1 MKGAT
6 AGGSALETI
15 GRLRLDAFEITLKD
29 IREVDVEQLHT
40 LSVAV
45 GWPHR
50 DDDWRTLLELG
61 QGIAAVDDIGRVVGS
76 VMWLR
81 YGPGFTMVGML
92 ITSPRLQEH
101 GAGRW
106 LMERV
111 HASNPGSAFGLTAT
125 HAARRLYRSMG
136 YGHEQKILQCQGHL
150 RAAPP
155 PAPADGLLRTL
166 TAGDHTA
173 IMQLDRTA
181 LGCDRSAV
189 LARLLAVSEGHVLI
203 RDGEIVAYALCRR
216 FGRERVLG
224 PVVAARE
231 ADAIAVS
238 RPHVA
243 AQAGG
248 FLRADT
254 PEANTTFTEFL
265 VGSGMRIHDSVTAM
279 GLGRPAYRPAEPDGP
294 RRIALASQALG

>member
-1 MKGAT
+1 VIV
-6 AGGSALETI
+6 ETM
-15 GRLRLDAFEITLKD
+15 GRLHLDPFEITLKD
-29 IREVDVEQLHT
+29 IGEVDVEQLHT

-92 ITSPRLQEH
+92 ITSPRLQEQ

-111 HASNPGSAFGLTAT
+111 HALNPGSAFGLTAT

-136 YGHEQKILQCQGHL
+136 YGYEEKVLQCQGHL
-150 RAAPP
+150 VGVPPSVAAR
-155 PAPADGLLRTL
+155 GLLRAV
-166 TAGDHTA
+166 TADDHA
-173 IMQLDRTA
+173 SIIRLDRAA
-181 LGCDRSAV
+181 LGCDRSGV
-189 LARLLAVSEGHVLI
+189 LARLLAVSDGQVLV
-203 RDGEIVAYALCRR
+203 RDGEIVAFALCRR

-231 ADAIAVS
+231 GDAIAVS
-238 RPHVA
+238 RPHVQ
-243 AQAGG
+243 AQLGG

-254 PEANTTFTEFL
+254 PESNTAFTEFL
-265 VGSGMRIHDSVTAM
+265 VGSGMQIYDSVTAM
-279 GLGRPAYRPAEPDGP
+279 GLGRAAYRPAVPDGP